1 MYAHAR
7 NWEIGPVRVD
17 VDYDHRSTPRR
28 FTVALHLDPSITPDR
43 LERLI
48 KVAES
53 CPVRRAIES
62 GIEFN
67 EHVVGGQLAAAT
79 SSD

>member
-1 MYAHAR
+1 M
-7 NWEIGPVRVD
+7 
-17 VDYDHRSTPRR
+17 
-28 FTVALHLDPSITPDR
+28 ALHLDPSITPER

-67 EHVVGGQLAAAT
+67 EHVAGGQLAAVT
-79 SSD
+79 PSD